1 MKTFNTNFYK
11 PNRSYT
17 REIAEQRLI
26 SLGYKNFHFKGCSF
40 SNGASFYF
48 ESEDGK
54 EIRVSDHPL
63 TGKRAFD
70 VIQVY
75 IVPVKTLPSP
85 FKVREMYVNGE
96 ISKAEYKAICNE
108 NGFIYK
114 P

>member
-1 MKTFNTNFYK
+1 MNKFNPNFYQ

-17 REIAEQRLI
+17 REIAEQRLL
-26 SLGYKNFHFKGCSF
+26 SLGFKNFQFKGCSF

-48 ESEDGK
+48 ENEEGR

-70 VIQVY
+70 IIQVN
-75 IVPVKTLPSP
+75 IEEPKVLTNP
-85 FKVREMYVNGE
+85 FKVREMYVKGE
-96 ISKAEYKAICNE
+96 ISKAEYKAICKE
-108 NGFIYK
+108 KGFIYK